1 MKRFYY
7 LGLFLTMLLG
17 VSFNSHALQ
26 VTFEWDTPGS
36 VQIKTGSTS
45 SEFITLAADQ
55 TSYVFETTSTFGY
68 VYLYAADGY
77 YVTGAVNEAN
87 GNQYYYNSYTKSVSV
102 TCNAALNGATVK
114 VNCVKLER
122 NDILNLNVENGANS
136 IEAKFASD
144 YAPELKTG
152 SNTVYFNP
160 AIDGDLTISLNKAL
174 GATTIH
180 SVTLNG
186 TPQTIKDF
194 YGTISCTV
202 AGLANGD
209 VLNVRVFENDDEEG
223 ALPKDCTLNIVLPEG
238 FENCI
243 RNIRNYTTSSFIY
256 TTDIVNNKLA
266 TTEGTD
272 LQFNLL
278 GDDYTYTG
286 FKLNGEDITSDYN
299 SYSNTIRFTVPEGE
313 ESTFEI
319 EGQATVYQS
328 FTFTGYIANPEGVI
342 IYEEGYNKGAND
354 LSEGGVA
361 LTGDVTFRVPTAD
374 GTRKTYEIKAA
385 EGKVFTFNSSA
396 KQPTLYVAPK
406 DGWFIEI
413 VACNSE
419 AAYVI
424 EAKTNTSGTNVEY
437 LDTDFYV
444 IARKYEKDAE
454 VKVTLNGDQPV
465 RFTASTTL
473 SNLWD
478 NPESYF
484 SIAAGD
490 NTISYNNAYDAPFSI
505 RALGASTFQV
515 YLDGAA
521 VTLDDNNIASVT
533 PYYSAT
539 DNRHSQITIYSNN
552 TGKGGTT
559 AKVTL
564 KQPAGFGTQLLYSAV
579 RTAVPVTA
587 TATSVSQTLLRGT
600 EVAIKPASPACKI
613 TLNDEV
619 VYSVNDASTSLNSDG
634 EYVFTLD
641 GALFE
646 VEVEAEAQ
654 TVAIAALD
662 PEAGSTLKELS
673 TIEIVVPIIDENME
687 KMMYTS
693 LEAIQGI
700 TLQRAG
706 GEAIHAAEIGEPGIK
721 YDKYWEPVGQSYPVT
736 FASAATEAGE
746 YTLTIPAGTF
756 YEVAWD
762 DKADGFAK
770 VDGGVSTAALTAT
783 YTIDPDMLAAVDNIS
798 FVPAAGTTVKSIDV
812 IRMVYNTLTPMD
824 MYKGFN
830 LDYDAQPTL
839 SNGTVSVPCMI
850 GNDYD
855 AEDNLTL
862 MIIPIDENWN
872 ETPVTEAGDW
882 TLSIP
887 AGIFSYNGEF
897 NQAVEATFTV
907 DPNQT
912 IYPLSPAPGKVTGSL
927 SKITITFPS
936 ANSVEYNDLVITL
949 SGEGVNK
956 STTEVLRGNAS
967 NVYVIDFGAI
977 ILPDG
982 SYTLTIPA
990 NAFTIDGATASEEI
1004 TAVYNYSPSWVI
1016 TPASGSELTE
1026 LTGFTVE
1033 FPEATEAEFV
1043 GGSFSA
1049 MLVQGGRYAAGTSC
1063 VKVENAAHPT
1073 FKFTL
1078 MEGAQ
1083 LPTNGKFTFSIEEG
1097 AFLIDGTESGEMA
1110 AEYTYS
1116 PVVSL
1121 DYVADPSNGTI
1132 VYDEYGFYWT
1142 FIFGEQFTVSPA
1154 AGYTGKITVKLG
1166 DKVLAPNSDY
1176 MTATE
1181 GNMILMGVINP
1192 DAVEAGTLSVSI
1204 EEGAFSISGTP
1215 SPAIEHTWEVVA
1227 PKEYSYT
1234 LTPDP
1239 DITTADLSK
1248 ITVSFPE
1255 AETARL
1261 YVSSFVSLTKGY
1273 EYRGELT
1280 ITEVAGAEVP
1290 TFEIAVANAPTE
1302 KGTYVFTARSGAFTL
1317 DESQASPEIQV
1328 EYTYDEVTGITG
1340 VTVGTAGNVT
1350 VVTLDGKVIF
1360 ENADKA
1366 RLSELSAGFYIVNG
1380 KKVFLRK

>member
-7 LGLFLTMLLG
+7 AGLLLTMLLG

-26 VTFEWDTPGS
+26 VTFEWEIPGS
-36 VQIKTGSTS
+36 VQIKTGNIS
-45 SEFITLAADQ
+45 SEFIALAADQ
-55 TSYVFETTSTFGY
+55 TSYVYETTSSFGY
-68 VYLYAADGY
+68 VYIYAADGY
-77 YVTGAVNEAN
+77 YVPGAEAD
-87 GNQYYYNSYTKSVSV
+87 GREFFYNSYTKSVSV
-102 TCNAALNGATVK
+102 TCNSSLNGKTVK
-114 VNCVKLER
+114 VNCIKLER
-122 NDILNLNVENGANS
+122 NDILNLNVENGVNS
-136 IEAKFASD
+136 IEAKFASE
-144 YAPELKTG
+144 YTPKLQNG
-152 SNTVYFNP
+152 FNSVYFNP
-160 AIDGDLTISLNKAL
+160 AIDGDLTITLNKAL
-174 GATTIH
+174 GASSIH

-223 ALPKDCTLNIVLPEG
+223 DLPKDCTLNIVLPEG

-243 RNIRNYTTSSFIY
+243 KNIRNYTTSSFIY
-256 TTDIVNNKLA
+256 PTDIVDNKLA

-286 FKLNGEDITSDYN
+286 FKLNGEDISSDYN
-299 SYSNTIRFTVPEGE
+299 SYSNTIRFTVPKGE

-319 EGQATVYQS
+319 EGKATVYQS
-328 FTFTGYIANPEGVI
+328 FIFTGYIANPEGVI

-354 LSEGGVA
+354 LTEGGEALSADKTFSVA
-361 LTGDVTFRVPTAD
+361 TAD
-374 GTRKTYEIKAA
+374 GSKKTYEIKAA
-385 EGKVFTFNSSA
+385 EGKAYTFNASA

-413 VACNSE
+413 VACGSE
-419 AAYVI
+419 AAYVV
-424 EAKTNTSGTNVEY
+424 EAKTKTSGSDVEY

-454 VKVTLNGDQPV
+454 VKVSLNGDQAV
-465 RFTASTTL
+465 RFTANTTL

-490 NTISYNNAYDAPFSI
+490 NNISYNNTYDAPFSI

-533 PYYSAT
+533 PYYSTT
-539 DNRHSQITIYSNN
+539 DKEHSQIVIYANN

-564 KQPAGFGTQLLYSAV
+564 NQPANYGTKLLYSNV
-579 RTAVPVTA
+579 RREVPVTA

-600 EVAIKPASPACKI
+600 EVAIKPATQACKI
-613 TLNDEV
+613 TVNDEV
-619 VYSVNDASTSLNSDG
+619 VYSVNDASTSLNAAG
-634 EYVFTLD
+634 EYVFALN
-641 GALFE
+641 GSLFE
-646 VEVEAEAQ
+646 VYVEAEAK

-662 PEAGSTLKELS
+662 PVAGSTLKEIS
-673 TIEIVVPIIDENME
+673 TIEVVVPIIDENME

-693 LEAIQGI
+693 LEAIGGI

-706 GEAIHAAEIGEPGIK
+706 GEAIHAVEIGEPGIK
-721 YDKYWEPVGQSYPVT
+721 YNNMWQPIGQSYPVT
-736 FASAATEAGE
+736 FASKATEAGE

-762 DKADGFAK
+762 DNADGFVK
-770 VDGGVSTAALTAT
+770 VDGGVSTATFTAT
-783 YTIDPDMLAAVDNIS
+783 YTIDPDLLAAVDNFS
-798 FVPAAGTTVKSIDV
+798 FVPAAGSTVKSISV

-824 MYKGFN
+824 MYRGFS
-830 LDYDAQPTL
+830 LDYEAQPTL
-839 SNGTVSVPCMI
+839 SNGSVEVPCMI
-850 GNDYD
+850 GNDYE
-855 AEDNLTL
+855 AEDNLTI
-862 MIIPIDENWN
+862 MIIPIDRNWE
-872 ETPVTEAGDW
+872 ETPVTEAGTW

-887 AGIFSYNGEF
+887 AGIFSYNGDV
-897 NQAVEATFTV
+897 NQAVEATFTI

-927 SKITITFPS
+927 SKITITFPG
-936 ANSVEYNDLVITL
+936 ANSVEYNDRSITL
-949 SGEGVNK
+949 TGEGVNK
-956 STTEVLRGNAS
+956 STTEVLRGSDS
-967 NVYVIDFGAI
+967 NVYVIDFGSI
-977 ILPDG
+977 ILPEG

-990 NAFTIDGATASEEI
+990 NAFTIDGTTESEEI
-1004 TAVYNYSPSWVI
+1004 IAVYNYSPSWVI

-1026 LTGFTVE
+1026 LADFTVE
-1033 FPEATEAEFV
+1033 FPYATEAEFI
-1043 GGSFSA
+1043 GGTFSA

-1063 VKVENAAHPT
+1063 TKVENAAHPT
-1073 FKFTL
+1073 FKFAL

-1083 LPTNGKFTFSIEEG
+1083 LPSNGKITFCIEEG
-1097 AFLIDGTESGEMA
+1097 AFLIDGTESSEMA
-1110 AEYTYS
+1110 AEYSYA
-1116 PVVSL
+1116 PAISL
-1121 DYVADPSNGTI
+1121 DYIADPSNGTI
-1132 VYDEYGFYWT
+1132 VYNEYGFYWT
-1142 FIFGEQFTVSPA
+1142 FIFGEQFTVSST
-1154 AGYTGKITVKLG
+1154 AGYTSKITVKLG
-1166 DKVLAPNSDY
+1166 DRILAPNSDY
-1176 MTATE
+1176 MTETE

-1192 DAVEAGTLSVSI
+1192 DAVAAGTLSVSI

-1239 DITTADLSK
+1239 DTTNPDLSK

-1255 AETARL
+1255 AATGHL
-1261 YVSSFVSLTKGY
+1261 YVSSFVSLTRGY

-1280 ITEVAGAEVP
+1280 ITEVADAEVP

-1302 KGTYVFTARSGAFTL
+1302 EGIYVFTARSGAFTL
-1317 DESQASPEIQV
+1317 DGSQASPEILV
-1328 EYTYDEVTGITG
+1328 EYTYDANGGITG
-1340 VTVGTAGNVT
+1340 VTVGTACNVT